1 MDSNCNQQLKG
12 YEVVSLSNALLVQ
25 KECHISL
32 KKMKIYII
40 YELFLCLL
48 VVTFCP
54 PGGFMLT
61 VDGRASSGSGSATTP
76 PTLWVI
82 LRLLPGQAMREHLA
96 RPGLFCA
103 S

>member
-1 MDSNCNQQLKG
+1 MNSNCNQQLKG
-12 YEVVSLSNALLVQ
+12 YEIVSLSNDLLIQ

-61 VDGRASSGSGSATTP
+61 VDGRASSGSGSATAP
-76 PTLWVI
+76 PTLWAI
-82 LRLLPGQAMREHLA
+82 LRPLSQ
-96 RPGLFCA
+96 F
-103 S
+103 